1 MDATHWHQRWENN
14 EIGFHE
20 GDVNRYLDQY
30 FTNLNLQQGDTVF
43 VPLCGKTH
51 DIHYLLAQGM
61 RVVGAEL
68 SEIAIKQL
76 FDELKLE
83 PEISQHGELLR
94 YQGAN
99 LTVWVGDIFALS
111 ANELGTI
118 NAVYD
123 RAALVALPKPVRI
136 RYTQHLL
143 ELTNRAKQ
151 LVVVFEYQQSEFSG
165 PPFSVVA
172 DELHQH
178 YNAFYQLTLLCK
190 EPLEGGLRGQ
200 VPSMNVAWSLS

>member
-1 MDATHWHQRWENN
+1 MDAKHWHNRWENN

-30 FTNLNLQQGDTVF
+30 FTNLSLQPGDTVF

-51 DIHYLLAQGM
+51 DIHFLLASGM
-61 RVVGAEL
+61 KVVGAEL

-76 FDELKLE
+76 FQELNLT
-83 PEISQHGELLR
+83 PEITNHGTLTC

-99 LTVWVGDIFALS
+99 LTVWVGDIFTLTP
-111 ANELGTI
+111 EQLGTV

-123 RAALVALPKPVRI
+123 RAALVALPLSMRV
-136 RYTQHLL
+136 RYTQHILQL
-143 ELTNRAKQ
+143 ANKAQQ

-165 PPFSVVA
+165 PPFNVTA
-172 DELHQH
+172 NELHQH
-178 YNAFYQLTLLCK
+178 YDAYYQLALLCR
-190 EPLEGGLRGQ
+190 EPLEGGLKGKI
-200 VPSMNVAWSLS
+200 PAMNAAWLLS